1 MSRPFATI
9 DDDGGPLKVLLVGA
23 GAMGRAWL
31 GAVEASPLVEL
42 CGIVDL
48 DLDTARASAASIGK
62 PDLPVGRG
70 TAQLASDVGAQAV
83 INVTVPAAHH
93 PVSTEALFAGL
104 PVLGEKPVASTV
116 AQGLSLV
123 AAAELTGQLLMVSQS
138 RRYNRDLFAARALA
152 GGLGRLGILSA
163 DFFKAPHFGGFRD
176 QMDHPLLLDMA
187 IHQFDMA
194 RFLLDA
200 DPVSVFCEE
209 YNPAWSWYRGDA
221 AAVASFEM
229 SGGERFVFNGSW
241 CGPGQ
246 ETSWNA
252 AWRIG
257 GEYGTV
263 LWDGENPPTVN
274 PSSPADAAADIAVED
289 ALRVD
294 AAVHA
299 AAAVVKDPGSDVHG
313 SLREFVSA
321 LRTGTPP
328 MGQVH
333 ANILSLAM
341 VEAAIES
348 AATGRR
354 VQIDALLE
362 RSYEVTVRDEKRQ
375 DVAAVLHSWSMDG
388 ALSAAAALGP
398 RLMVRKCPAR
408 STAGNAAVVAS
419 TQSNLIQ
426 GRLLTKPIPPENN
439 RIGRDATF

>member
-1 MSRPFATI
+1 MSRPFTTI
-9 DDDGGPLKVLLVGA
+9 DDDGTPLKVVVVGA

-42 CGIVDL
+42 RGIVDL
-48 DLDTARASAASIGK
+48 DLDAARASAASIGK
-62 PDLPVGRG
+62 PDLPVGTG

-116 AQGLSLV
+116 AQGLSLA
-123 AAAELTGQLLMVSQS
+123 AAAEVTGQLFMVSQS
-138 RRYNRDLFAARALA
+138 RRYNPHLFAAKALA

-163 DFFKAPHFGGFRD
+163 EFFKAPRFGGFRD

-229 SGGERFVFNGSW
+229 SGGQRFVFNGSW
-241 CGPGQ
+241 CSPGQ

-252 AWRIG
+252 AWRLG
-257 GEYGTV
+257 GEHGTV
-263 LWDGENPPTVN
+263 LWDGDNPPTASLASADIGTHAAVR
-274 PSSPADAAADIAVED
+274 ADAAAVED
-289 ALRVD
+289 PG
-294 AAVHA
+294 
-299 AAAVVKDPGSDVHG
+299 VVEDPGTEVHG
-313 SLREFVSA
+313 SLREFVMA

-333 ANILSLAM
+333 GNILSLAM

-354 VQIDALLE
+354 VRIDALLE
-362 RSYEVTVRDEKRQ
+362 RSYKTAVLDEARP
-375 DVAAVLHSWSMDG
+375 DVAAVLQSWSTEG
-388 ALSAAAALGP
+388 AFSAAGILGGADGVAAARPLG
-398 RLMVRKCPAR
+398 V
-408 STAGNAAVVAS
+408 
-419 TQSNLIQ
+419 
-426 GRLLTKPIPPENN
+426 
-439 RIGRDATF
+439 

>member
-1 MSRPFATI
+1 MSRPFTTI
-9 DDDGGPLKVLLVGA
+9 DDDGAPLKVVVVGA
-23 GAMGRAWL
+23 GGMGRAWL

-42 CGIVDL
+42 GGIVDL
-48 DLDTARASAASIGK
+48 DLDAARAGAASVGK

-116 AQGLSLV
+116 AQGLSLA
-123 AAAELTGQLLMVSQS
+123 AAAELTGQLFMVSQS
-138 RRYNRDLFAARALA
+138 RRYNRDLFAAKALA

-194 RFLLDA
+194 RFLLEA

-241 CGPGQ
+241 CSPGQ

-252 AWRIG
+252 AWRLG

-263 LWDGENPPTVN
+263 LWDGDNPPTA
-274 PSSPADAAADIAVED
+274 SLASADAAA
-289 ALRVD
+289 L
-294 AAVHA
+294 AAVPA
-299 AAAVVKDPGSDVHG
+299 DAVVVKDPGSEVHG
-313 SLREFVSA
+313 SLREFVTA

-333 ANILSLAM
+333 DNILSLAM

-354 VQIDALLE
+354 VLIGALLE
-362 RSYEVTVRDEKRQ
+362 RSYREAVRDEKRP
-375 DVAAVLHSWSMDG
+375 DVAAVLNSWSIDG
-388 ALSAAAALGP
+388 SFSAGAALGTA
-398 RLMVRKCPAR
+398 PAP
-408 STAGNAAVVAS
+408 AVPS
-419 TQSNLIQ
+419 
-426 GRLLTKPIPPENN
+426 PIS
-439 RIGRDATF
+439 

>member
-1 MSRPFATI
+1 MRRLFTTI
-9 DDDGGPLKVLLVGA
+9 DDDGTPLKVVVVGA

-42 CGIVDL
+42 RGIVDL
-48 DLDTARASAASIGK
+48 DLDAARASAAAIGK
-62 PDLPVGRG
+62 PELPVGTG
-70 TAQLASDVGAQAV
+70 TARLAFDVGAQAV

-116 AQGLSLV
+116 AQGLSLA
-123 AAAELTGQLLMVSQS
+123 AAAEVTGQLFMVSQS
-138 RRYNRDLFAARALA
+138 RRYNVNLFAAKALA

-229 SGGERFVFNGSW
+229 SGGQRFVFNGSW
-241 CGPGQ
+241 CSPGQ

-252 AWRIG
+252 AWRLG
-257 GEYGTV
+257 GEHGTV
-263 LWDGENPPTVN
+263 LWDGDNPPTA
-274 PSSPADAAADIAVED
+274 SLASADIGAAGNTAVEED
-289 ALRVD
+289 Q
-294 AAVHA
+294 
-299 AAAVVKDPGSDVHG
+299 AVVEDPGTEVHG
-313 SLREFVSA
+313 SLREFVMA

-333 ANILSLAM
+333 DNILSLAM

-354 VQIDALLE
+354 VRIDALLE
-362 RSYEVTVRDEKRQ
+362 RSYATAVLDEARP
-375 DVAAVLHSWSMDG
+375 DVAAVLQSWSTEGAFSGAGILGGADG
-388 ALSAAAALGP
+388 VGAARPLG
-398 RLMVRKCPAR
+398 V
-408 STAGNAAVVAS
+408 
-419 TQSNLIQ
+419 
-426 GRLLTKPIPPENN
+426 
-439 RIGRDATF
+439 

>member
-9 DDDGGPLKVLLVGA
+9 DDDGAPLKVLLVGA
-23 GAMGRAWL
+23 GAMGHTWL
-31 GAVEASPLVEL
+31 GAVQASPLVEL

-48 DLDTARASAASIGK
+48 DLEAARASAASIGK

-123 AAAELTGQLLMVSQS
+123 AAAELTGQLFMVSQS
-138 RRYNRDLFAARALA
+138 RRYNRDLFAAKALA

-241 CGPGQ
+241 CSPGQ

-252 AWRIG
+252 AWRLG
-257 GEYGTV
+257 GEHGTV
-263 LWDGENPPTVN
+263 LWDGDNTPTATV
-274 PSSPADAAADIAVED
+274 SPAMDG
-289 ALRVD
+289 
-294 AAVHA
+294 AAVTPA
-299 AAAVVKDPGSDVHG
+299 GAAVVKDPGSEVHG

-333 ANILSLAM
+333 GNILSLAM

-348 AATGRR
+348 AATGQR
-354 VQIDALLE
+354 VRIDALLE
-362 RSYEVTVRDEKRQ
+362 RAYREAVREEKRP
-375 DVAAVLHSWSMDG
+375 DVAAVLDSWSVDG
-388 ALSAAAALGP
+388 AFSAAVALGTA
-398 RLMVRKCPAR
+398 PAPAMPSR
-408 STAGNAAVVAS
+408 VS
-419 TQSNLIQ
+419 
-426 GRLLTKPIPPENN
+426 
-439 RIGRDATF
+439 

>member
-9 DDDGGPLKVLLVGA
+9 DDDGAPLKVLLVGA
-23 GAMGRAWL
+23 GAMGHTWL
-31 GAVEASPLVEL
+31 GAVQASPLVEL

-48 DLDTARASAASIGK
+48 DLEAARASAASIGK

-123 AAAELTGQLLMVSQS
+123 AAAELTGQLFMVSQS
-138 RRYNRDLFAARALA
+138 RRYNRDLFAAKALA

-209 YNPAWSWYRGDA
+209 YNPAWSWYGGDA

-241 CGPGQ
+241 CSPGQ

-252 AWRIG
+252 AWRLG
-257 GEYGTV
+257 GEHGTV
-263 LWDGENPPTVN
+263 LWDGDNTPTATV
-274 PSSPADAAADIAVED
+274 SPAMDG
-289 ALRVD
+289 
-294 AAVHA
+294 AAVTPA
-299 AAAVVKDPGSDVHG
+299 GAAVVKDPGSEVHG

-333 ANILSLAM
+333 GNILSLAM

-348 AATGRR
+348 AATGQR
-354 VQIDALLE
+354 VRIDALLE
-362 RSYEVTVRDEKRQ
+362 RAYREAVREEKRP
-375 DVAAVLHSWSMDG
+375 DVAAVLDSWSIDG
-388 ALSAAAALGP
+388 AFSAAVALGTA
-398 RLMVRKCPAR
+398 PAPAMPSR
-408 STAGNAAVVAS
+408 VS
-419 TQSNLIQ
+419 
-426 GRLLTKPIPPENN
+426 
-439 RIGRDATF
+439 